1 MAPVHEH
8 DCDHCVYIA
17 SYPLRHPRI
26 DEYGDGSLITHADIY
41 HTCEEGK
48 SFYKFI
54 VRYGVMGEYATTNV
68 PSRYC
73 LVPWVD
79 GVDDFAPDEPRWL
92 LDYLDPR

>member
-1 MAPVHEH
+1 MTPVHEH

-17 SYPLRHPRI
+17 TYPLRHPRI

-41 HTCEEGK
+41 HTCEEGP

-79 GVDDFAPDEPRWL
+79 GVDDFAEEPSWL